1 MQKEKNSG
9 IGKSFQV
16 LNILMSRTMTI
27 LLSVILSIAFFL
39 LLLAWRNQDK
49 LIFFPEKLPKDY
61 SFQFPIRFQEI
72 ELSTK
77 DGEKSYAL
85 YFKAKNNDQNK
96 TVFFFHGNA
105 GSLRTWGGIYEDFV
119 PLGWNVL
126 ICDYRGYGKNTGHLS
141 ENLMYDDAELWLNY
155 TIQNLNIPK
164 ERIVIYGR
172 SIGTGVAIELVSRNP
187 DLILFLETPFT
198 DLPSLAKNYYP
209 FVRPWMFRFRF
220 ENLKKL
226 KKVNSKIRIFHGTE
240 DEIIP
245 YRNSEIILENLKS
258 QNKNVALFTIRN
270 GSHNDLTA
278 FPEYHQALKK
288 SLDEIP

>member
-1 MQKEKNSG
+1 MN
-9 IGKSFQV
+9 
-16 LNILMSRTMTI
+16 RTMTI
-27 LLSVILSIAFFL
+27 FLSILLSITFFL
-39 LLLAWRNQDK
+39 LLLVWWNQDK

-72 ELSTK
+72 ELPTR
-77 DGEKSYAL
+77 DGEKSYSL
-85 YFKAKNNDQNK
+85 YFKAKNNDQNR
-96 TVFFFHGNA
+96 TVIFFHGNA
-105 GSLRTWGGIYEDFV
+105 GSLRTWGGIYEDFLS
-119 PLGWNVL
+119 LGWNVL

-141 ENLMYDDAELWLNY
+141 EELMYEDAELWLNH

-172 SIGTGVAIELVSRNP
+172 SIGTGVAIELVSKNP
-187 DLILFLETPFT
+187 GLNLFLETPFT

-209 FVRPWMFRFRF
+209 FVRPWMFRFQF

-226 KKVNSKIRIFHGTE
+226 EKVNSKIRIFHGTE

-245 YRNSEIILENLKS
+245 YHNSETILENLKS
-258 QNKNVALFTIRN
+258 KNKDVVLFTIRN
-270 GSHNDLTA
+270 GSHNDLAA

-288 SLDEIP
+288 SLDEIR